1 MLTITKIIAIV
12 LILSIGRYLYSMLG
26 EEMLWSKIIMG
37 YIIGGLTMGL
47 GVFLLNIEVIYIGL
61 GAFFIGLAILIIF
74 GLLGYGK
81 VFN

>member
-12 LILSIGRYLYSMLG
+12 LILSIGKYLYSMLG

-37 YIIGGLTMGL
+37 FIIGGLTMGL
-47 GVFLLNIEVIYIGL
+47 GVFLLSIEVIYIGL
-61 GAFFIGLAILIIF
+61 GTFFIGLAILIIF